1 MIERRDAPEFSLQSL
16 LTGGAGV
23 VRGSRWL
30 ALAPH
35 LGAEVEVSLTEL
47 QVFEAMPADGGVRRD
62 ALAARFGE
70 ETVTRLLEAGL
81 LLGDDE
87 AQAPARA
94 RDQALRDTAWWPLA
108 AVMQSFARWQGVDV
122 AADDARM
129 GSARTLTGMVEAN
142 GLPPPAVVSRGD
154 ARASHPLPEP
164 AENAFDRLL
173 ASRSTCRNF
182 DPGSSVSG
190 EQLAVLLKRVF
201 GAQGSAEPLPGVRML
216 KKHSPSGGGLHPIEA
231 YLLVQRVTGL
241 APGLYHYDPQAHALE
256 PMATLSAG
264 EAAAGARELV
274 AGQECF
280 ANAPVL
286 VLMAARFQRNFWK
299 YRQHPKAWKVI
310 QLDAG
315 HLSQTWQLC
324 ATELRLGTFITAAI
338 NDGCAERLFGL
349 DGISEGAIAVC
360 GAGPRA
366 AHGTHFEFDPNGK
379 ALR

>member
-1 MIERRDAPEFSLQSL
+1 
-16 LTGGAGV
+16 
-23 VRGSRWL
+23 
-30 ALAPH
+30 
-35 LGAEVEVSLTEL
+35 
-47 QVFEAMPADGGVRRD
+47 
-62 ALAARFGE
+62 
-70 ETVTRLLEAGL
+70 
-81 LLGDDE
+81 
-87 AQAPARA
+87 
-94 RDQALRDTAWWPLA
+94 
-108 AVMQSFARWQGVDV
+108 
-122 AADDARM
+122 
-129 GSARTLTGMVEAN
+129 
-142 GLPPPAVVSRGD
+142 
-154 ARASHPLPEP
+154 
-164 AENAFDRLL
+164 
-173 ASRSTCRNF
+173 
-182 DPGSSVSG
+182 
-190 EQLAVLLKRVF
+190 
-201 GAQGSAEPLPGVRML
+201 ML
-216 KKHSPSGGGLHPIEA
+216 KKHSPSGCGLHPIEA